1 MYETIHVIKVG
12 KKDYMYDAIKSAVR
26 KDKKVITF
34 MRTYGEKRTKEEAI
48 ELVSQWEQENKFK
61 ND

>member
-12 KKDYMYDAIKSAVR
+12 NKDYMYDAIKSAVR
-26 KDKKVITF
+26 KNGKVTTF

-48 ELVSQWEQENKFK
+48 ALVLQWEKENKVK
-61 ND
+61 